1 VIFRE
6 ALQTFL
12 SGDLELAQLKS
23 VLGDDLRQDASVGD
37 TYLEVIQD
45 THFKGLLPDDTF
57 SELRS
62 VISGTVRV
70 DPPLSAANE
79 MPHTGPPQTVPSKA
93 GQAPVGIGSMIGD
106 QYVLEQELGRG
117 GMGVVYKALDI
128 KAKAAND
135 RNPYVAV
142 KLLSEE
148 FKKHPDSLI
157 ALQREA
163 KKSQLLAHPNI
174 VNVFVFSFDTQV
186 AWIVMEFLDGKP
198 LTDLGDEPLSH
209 EDALSYIKQM
219 CSALQHA
226 HNIKPQ
232 PVVHYDLKPANAF
245 LTRNGVVKLLDF
257 GIARVAPTGTE
268 DDESDKT
275 LFNPASLGALTPS
288 YASYEMIRG
297 VDPDPRDDIYS
308 MGCVAYELLTGKH
321 PFERTTAVNAQ
332 AQRLKVKRV
341 KGLTRGQNKAL
352 CNALAFE
359 RVDRTASVEDFI
371 SELLPQE
378 AHRSRKT
385 LWVGLVASLLLI
397 AASSVVWLPAALD
410 DWRVYSIGQNLS
422 SMSDPELTVAL
433 VDIQSLSSADS
444 AEIFQGEGNVA
455 RVIGFYEAQIAE
467 VFNPQGGAYDFPAA
481 VGKLSELQALL
492 PGSPAAVQAEVTL
505 ERLKADELERLY
517 GIHDT
522 CIEQQKLI
530 SEDGAVNLE
539 SVIGSIRL
547 LDPRDLKLGDS
558 NIVAQFA
565 SGIEDAIRR
574 RDFDRAERVAG
585 VGTGLVAG
593 DRARSELESAASL
606 IARARLGE
614 IVTLRGNYDSLDAF
628 NAAITAGDLD
638 NAGQIFGD
646 FGPAGVPGQVQA
658 EAADRLAGE
667 YHAEAQR
674 QIAGNPNHAQAL
686 VASGLALNPTA
697 DVAAQL
703 DELST
708 LVRGGQAEQNE
719 AEIERLRNSLQDRL
733 SANAF
738 IFSDVGWSADMLTRL
753 ARLQVDTST
762 DRQQVIDRVLR
773 AGEQLIA
780 AGSKSEAY
788 NIASAAG
795 ASFGDVMEI
804 RDLIDRVDNM
814 GAGAAVSQPA
824 ATVSTAIVSAQVDEL
839 GKLLSA
845 DTLTDALTRA
855 RLGSRLRIIRR
866 EGDDIDAALVR
877 VIDAA
882 SGRAAIFEASG
893 QSAEADA
900 HRKLAE
906 AYRAQLAPSTDSPE
920 VARQKFDSA
929 IAAGDMDTARRHF
942 VDLKASLPATD
953 EFLMQD
959 GREILI
965 ARYIELAQARSLE
978 GDFDAAD
985 ELLIR
990 ALEIAPADARI
1001 LARQRRILLLR
1012 QSAGQ

>member
-148 FKKHPDSLI
+148 FKQHPDSLI

-198 LTDLGDEPLSH
+198 LTDLGDEPLSQ

-308 MGCVAYELLTGKH
+308 MGCVAYELLTGQH

-332 AQRLKVKRV
+332 AQRLKVKPV

-371 SELLPQE
+371 RELLPQE

-385 LWVGLVASLLLI
+385 LWGGLVVSLLLI
-397 AASSVVWLPAALD
+397 AASSVIWLPAALD
-410 DWRVYSIGQNLS
+410 DWRVYSFGQNLS
-422 SMSDPELTVAL
+422 SMSDTELTVAL

-444 AEIFQGEGNVA
+444 AEIFQGENNVA
-455 RVIGFYEAQIAE
+455 RVVQFYEAQIAE
-467 VFNPQGGAYDFPAA
+467 VFNPQRGAYDYPAA
-481 VGKLSELQALL
+481 EIKLRELQELL
-492 PGSPAAVQAEVTL
+492 PGMPAVGQAEITL
-505 ERLKADELERLY
+505 ERSKTDEMARLY
-517 GIHDT
+517 GVHDT
-522 CIEQQKLI
+522 AIEQQLLI
-530 SEDGAVNLE
+530 SEDGADNLE
-539 SVIGSIRL
+539 SVLGAIRL
-547 LDPRDLKLGDS
+547 LDPRDLKLGDN
-558 NIVAQFA
+558 NIVVQFT
-565 SGIEDAIRR
+565 SGVEEAIRR
-574 RDFDRAERVAG
+574 QDYDRADRVAG

-593 DRARSELESAASL
+593 DRARSELESAVSL

-638 NAGQIFGD
+638 SAGQIFGD
-646 FGPAGVPGQVQA
+646 FGLAGVPGQVQI

-667 YHAEAQR
+667 YRAEAQR
-674 QIAGNPNHAQAL
+674 QIAGNPDRAQAL

-697 DVAAQL
+697 DIAAQL
-703 DELST
+703 DELSA

-719 AEIERLRNSLQDRL
+719 AEIARLRRNLGNRL
-733 SANAF
+733 SASEF
-738 IFSDVGWSADMLTRL
+738 ILSDVGWSADTLMRM
-753 ARLQVDTST
+753 ARLRIDTST
-762 DRQQVIDRVLR
+762 DRQQVIDRIVR
-773 AGEQLIA
+773 AGDQLIA

-788 NIASAAG
+788 NIASAGG
-795 ASFGDVMEI
+795 ASFGDATEI
-804 RDLIDRVDNM
+804 RDLIDRVNRM
-814 GAGAAVSQPA
+814 GGSQ
-824 ATVSTAIVSAQVDEL
+824 ATPLPVASQSTPVVTARVDEL
-839 GKLLSA
+839 GELLSA
-845 DTLTDALTRA
+845 DTLTDALTRT

-866 EGDDIDAALVR
+866 EGGDIEAALVR

-882 SGRAAIFEASG
+882 SGRAAMFEASG
-893 QSAEADA
+893 QSAAADA

-929 IAAGDMDTARRHF
+929 IVAGDMDTARRHF

-959 GREILI
+959 GSEILI

-978 GDFDAAD
+978 EDFDAAD

>member
-1 VIFRE
+1 MIFKE

-12 SGDLELAQLKS
+12 SGDIELAQLKTL
-23 VLGDDLRQDASVGD
+23 LGDELRQEPSIGD

-62 VISGTVRV
+62 VIARTGTGTVLV
-70 DPPLSAANE
+70 APPVSAANE
-79 MPHTGPPQTVPSKA
+79 TPQTGDEPI
-93 GQAPVGIGSMIGD
+93 GIGSKIGD
-106 QYVLEQELGRG
+106 QYVLTQELGRG

-135 RNPYVAV
+135 RNPYVAI

-148 FKKHPDSLI
+148 FKNHPDSLI

-163 KKSQLLAHPNI
+163 KKSQMLAHPNI
-174 VNVFVFSFDTQV
+174 VNVFVFSFDAQV

-257 GIARVAPTGTE
+257 GIARVAPTGAP

-308 MGCVAYELLTGKH
+308 LACVAYELLTGQH
-321 PFERTTAVNAQ
+321 PFERTSAVNAQ
-332 AQRLKVKRV
+332 AKRLKVKPV

-359 RVDRTASVEDFI
+359 RADRTASVEDFI
-371 SELLPQE
+371 HELLPEETQ
-378 AHRSRKT
+378 RSRKT
-385 LWVGLVASLLLI
+385 LWGGLVASLLLI
-397 AASSVVWLPAALD
+397 AASSVIWLPAALD
-410 DWRVYSIGQNLS
+410 DWRVYSFGQNLS

-433 VDIQSLSSADS
+433 KDIQSLSSADS
-444 AEIFQGEGNVA
+444 AEIFQGEDNVA
-455 RVIGFYEAQIAE
+455 RVIEFYEAQIAE
-467 VFNPQGGAYDFPAA
+467 LFNPQRGTYDYSAA
-481 VGKLSELQALL
+481 EMKLRELQGLL
-492 PGSPAAVQAEVTL
+492 PGSPAAGQAKVTL
-505 ERLKADELERLY
+505 ERSKSDELARLY
-517 GIHDT
+517 GVHDIA
-522 CIEQQKLI
+522 IEQQQLI
-530 SEDGAVNLE
+530 SEDGAENLA
-539 SVIGSIRL
+539 SVLGAIQQ

-558 NIVAQFA
+558 NIAVQFK
-565 SGIEDAIRR
+565 SGVEEAIRR
-574 RDFDRAERVAG
+574 QDYDRADRVAG

-614 IVTLRGNYDSLDAF
+614 IVTLQGNYDSLDAF
-628 NAAITAGDLD
+628 NAAISAGDLD
-638 NAGQIFGD
+638 SAGQIFGE
-646 FGPAGVPGQVQA
+646 FGSSGVPGQVQS
-658 EAADRLAGE
+658 EAADRLASE
-667 YHAEAQR
+667 YHLEAQR
-674 QIAGNPNHAQAL
+674 QIADNPSRAQAL
-686 VASGLALNPTA
+686 VALGLALNPTD

-703 DELST
+703 DELSAQ
-708 LVRGGQAEQNE
+708 VRGGQAEQNE
-719 AEIERLRNSLQDRL
+719 AEIARLRRVLGNRL
-733 SANAF
+733 SVSEFMQA
-738 IFSDVGWSADMLTRL
+738 DVGWSADILTHLGRL
-753 ARLQVDTST
+753 RADTST
-762 DRQQVIDRVLR
+762 DRQQVIDRVVR
-773 AGEQLIA
+773 AGDQLIA
-780 AGSKSEAY
+780 AGSKAEAY

-795 ASFGDVMEI
+795 ASFGDATEI
-804 RDLIDRVDNM
+804 RDLMDRVNKM
-814 GAGAAVSQPA
+814 GGRQATPQPDVREPA
-824 ATVSTAIVSAQVDEL
+824 PVIRAQVDEL

-845 DTLTDALTRA
+845 DSLTDALTRT
-855 RLGSRLRIIRR
+855 RIGSRLRIIQR
-866 EGDDIDAALVR
+866 EGGNIDTALVR
-877 VIDAA
+877 VIDA
-882 SGRAAIFEASG
+882 SMGRAAIFEASG
-893 QSAEADA
+893 QSAAADA

-906 AYRAQLAPSTDSPE
+906 TYRAQLAPSTDSPE

-959 GREILI
+959 GSEILI
-965 ARYIELAQARSLE
+965 ARYIDLAQARSLE
-978 GDFDAAD
+978 QDFDAAD

-990 ALEIAPADARI
+990 ALEIAPSDARV
-1001 LARQRRILLLR
+1001 LAKQRRILLFR
-1012 QSAGQ
+1012 QSGGQ

>member
-1 VIFRE
+1 VIFKE

-12 SGDLELAQLKS
+12 SGDLELAQLKA
-23 VLGDDLRQDASVGD
+23 VLGDDLRQDPYVGD

-45 THFKGLLPDDTF
+45 THFRGLLPDDTF

-62 VISGTVRV
+62 VISGTGTGTMLIA
-70 DPPLSAANE
+70 PPVSAANE
-79 MPHTGPPQTVPSKA
+79 TPQTA
-93 GQAPVGIGSMIGD
+93 DAPVGLGSKIGG
-106 QYVLEQELGRG
+106 QYVLMQELGRG

-135 RNPYVAV
+135 RNPYVAI

-148 FKKHPDSLI
+148 FKNHPDSLI

-163 KKSQLLAHPNI
+163 KKSQMLSHPNI
-174 VNVFVFSFDTQV
+174 VNVFVFSFDAQV

-198 LTDLGDEPLSH
+198 LSDLLDEPLSH

-257 GIARVAPTGTE
+257 GIARVAPTGRE

-308 MGCVAYELLTGKH
+308 LACVAYELLTGQH
-321 PFERTTAVNAQ
+321 PYERTSAVNAQ
-332 AQRLKVKRV
+332 AKRLKVKPV

-352 CNALAFE
+352 RNALAFE
-359 RVDRTASVEDFI
+359 RADRTASVEDFI
-371 SELLPQE
+371 RELLPE
-378 AHRSRKT
+378 ETRSSRKI
-385 LWVGLVASLLLI
+385 LWGGLVASLLLI
-397 AASSVVWLPAALD
+397 AASSVIWLPAALD
-410 DWRVYSIGQNLS
+410 DWRVYSTGQNLS
-422 SMSDPELTVAL
+422 SMSDPELAVAL
-433 VDIQSLSSADS
+433 KDIQSLSSADS
-444 AEIFQGEGNVA
+444 AGIFQDENNVT
-455 RVIGFYEAQIAE
+455 RVVEFYEAQIAE
-467 VFNPQGGAYDFPAA
+467 VFNPQRGAYDYPAA
-481 VGKLSELQALL
+481 EIILRELQELL
-492 PGSPAAVQAEVTL
+492 PGSLAAEQAEVTL
-505 ERLKADELERLY
+505 VRSKADEMARLY
-517 GIHDT
+517 GVHDIA
-522 CIEQQKLI
+522 IEQQLLI
-530 SEDGAVNLE
+530 SEDGVDNLA
-539 SVIGSIRL
+539 SVLGAIRL
-547 LDPRDLKLGDS
+547 LDSRDLKLDDS
-558 NIVAQFA
+558 NIVVQYT
-565 SGIEDAIRR
+565 SGVEEAIRR
-574 RDFDRAERVAG
+574 QDYDRADRVAG

-593 DRARSELESAASL
+593 DRARSELESAASV

-638 NAGQIFGD
+638 SAGQIFGD
-646 FGPAGVPGQVQA
+646 FGPAGVPGQLQI

-674 QIAGNPNHAQAL
+674 QIAGNPNRAQAL
-686 VASGLALNPTA
+686 VALGLALNPTA
-697 DVAAQL
+697 DVAAKL
-703 DELST
+703 DELSA

-719 AEIERLRNSLQDRL
+719 AEIVRLRRNLGNRL
-733 SANAF
+733 SASDF
-738 IFSDVGWSADMLTRL
+738 ILSDVGWSADTLMRL
-753 ARLQVDTST
+753 VRLRVDTST
-762 DRQQVIDRVLR
+762 DRQQVIDRVVR

-795 ASFGDVMEI
+795 ASFGDAREI
-804 RDLIDRVDNM
+804 RDLIDRVNKM
-814 GAGAAVSQPA
+814 GGRQATPQPA
-824 ATVSTAIVSAQVDEL
+824 ATESAPTVSAQVDEL

-845 DTLTDALTRA
+845 DSLTETRTSIN
-855 RLGSRLRIIRR
+855 SRLRMIQRA
-866 EGDDIDAALVR
+866 GGNIDTALVR
-877 VIDAA
+877 VIDA
-882 SGRAAIFEASG
+882 SMGRAAMFEASG
-893 QSAEADA
+893 QSAAADA

-906 AYRAQLAPSTDSPE
+906 TYRARLAPSTDSPE

-942 VDLKASLPATD
+942 VDLQASLPATD
-953 EFLMQD
+953 DFLMQD

-965 ARYIELAQARSLE
+965 TGYIDLAQARSLKD
-978 GDFDAAD
+978 DFDAAD

-990 ALEIAPADARI
+990 ALEIAPDDTRI
-1001 LARQRRILLLR
+1001 LAKQKRIVQFR